1 MIEQI
6 RKAINREEFDYQVLM
21 TCLKGYSRPRDK
33 ITDLMR
39 KKQIIRV
46 KKGLYIFGQEYRK
59 RPYSREI
66 LANLIYGPSYIS
78 LEYALSYHG
87 LIPERV
93 ESLTSVTTGR
103 SRIFTTPVGLFTYR
117 MIPLPAFQTGMTRI
131 ELDDGG
137 AFLIATREKALVDK
151 IFIDRDAERRTL
163 KGLEEYLFENL
174 RIDPVLL
181 GRLDIGQAFE
191 FAACYRS
198 SKLRVLGNLLRKIQK
213 QESEAGYA

>member
-1 MIEQI
+1 MIEKI
-6 RKAINREEFDYQVLM
+6 RKDINREEFDYQVLM
-21 TCLKGYSRPRDK
+21 TCLKAYSHPRDK

-46 KKGLYIFGQEYRK
+46 KKGLYIFGQDYRK

-103 SRIFTTPVGLFTYR
+103 SRSFTTPVGLFTYR
-117 MIPLPAFQTGMTRI
+117 MIPLPSFQTGMTRI

-137 AFLIATREKALVDK
+137 AFLIATPEKALVDK
-151 IFIDRDAERRTL
+151 IFIESGADMRTL

-174 RIDPVLL
+174 RIDADLL

-191 FAACYRS
+191 FAERYRS
-198 SKLRVLGNLLRKIQK
+198 SKLRVLTNLLRKIQR
-213 QESEAGYA
+213 QESEAGHA